1 MAAKAAANADP
12 KKHAAAMK
20 AAEAAALKEAKKQ
33 HAAEKKQEVEAE
45 RKLEAERKKAEKDYA
60 AKVNSRKAVCA
71 KAVKAVVAHVIRFD
85 QVVADPRFNSL
96 PKDIG
101 QDAKR
106 IKQALINIKN
116 VAETNM
122 DGREPSAPDAACL
135 AAAHVDVIVKNAPAV
150 LKAIDGFWTAMEKY
164 KAA

>member
-1 MAAKAAANADP
+1 MIFVRKYI
-12 KKHAAAMK
+12 
-20 AAEAAALKEAKKQ
+20 
-33 HAAEKKQEVEAE
+33 
-45 RKLEAERKKAEKDYA
+45 RKLTEKE
-60 AKVNSRKAVCA
+60 V
-71 KAVKAVVAHVIRFD
+71 
-85 QVVADPRFNSL
+85 NSL

-106 IKQALINIKN
+106 IKQALTNIKN